1 MTLGEALGIIT
12 ALHSAS
18 AKPLGVVLA
27 GHNGSGKSTLWYREG
42 MSAHLRM
49 PLINADRMML
59 SILPEASGE
68 TPLDAWAVHLRDNH
82 TGWMQVAQRGVQAFT
97 AQAMLQRIPFAME
110 TVFSHWRELPDGTV
124 ESKASLLEEMR
135 RAGYFTLLVFVG
147 LANANISAARVLTR
161 VQCGGHA
168 VPSGKLVDRF
178 PRTQKAI
185 RNALPIADAALMLDN
200 SGDAREAYRICRLQ
214 ARDRVVFDWRDQ
226 EIPPR
231 HVLEWLDIVSPR

>member
-1 MTLGEALGIIT
+1 MTLGEALDTIA
-12 ALHSAS
+12 ALHKAS
-18 AKPLGVVLA
+18 GKPLAVILA
-27 GHNGSGKSTLWYREG
+27 GHNGSGKSTLWYRG
-42 MSAHLRM
+42 GIAAHFQM

-59 SILPEASGE
+59 SILPETSAK

-97 AQAMLQRIPFAME
+97 AQAMLRQIPFAME

-124 ESKASLLEEMR
+124 ESKVSLLEEMR
-135 RAGYFTLLVFVG
+135 QAGYFTLLVFVG
-147 LANANISAARVLTR
+147 LSNANISTARVLTR

-168 VPSGKLVDRF
+168 VPPGKLVVRF

-185 RNALPIADAALMLDN
+185 RHALPIADAALMLDN
-200 SGDAREAYRICRLQ
+200 SGDASEAYRICRLQ

-231 HVLEWLDIVSPR
+231 HVLAWLDIVSPR